1 MFAEKREKKRTRETT
16 ARQSVH
22 GQKKRPLYAVLHFGR
37 AIKNYARQKY
47 ILNTGKSLPDAARK
61 YTQAAEKGKSRER
74 EREREQGRV
83 RGSVWLG
90 LLLPLIEHLENLF
103 T

>member
-1 MFAEKREKKRTRETT
+1 MFAEKRKKKRTRETT

-74 EREREQGRV
+74 ERKGARQSARECVARFAAAV
-83 RGSVWLG
+83 AAAAD
-90 LLLPLIEHLENLF
+90 
-103 T
+103 